1 MTKIKEKR
9 ERLTSEERRAKI
21 IDAALTLFA
30 EKGFSGTKTKEI
42 AELAGTSE
50 PLIFWH
56 FKSKEEIYR
65 EALRTLFG
73 GHPVMPDIEKKIVQ
87 KDDHAVF
94 KELALHVIRHNR
106 EDRRIMR
113 LAIFSALE
121 GLHLDEVVHQGD
133 KVSPTLP
140 EILGGYIRQRIDD
153 GAFQEQ
159 NTEITAQIFVDLIYT
174 CVLDKETSISGPA
187 IAYSDE
193 EIVENLVSIFVKGL
207 RK

>member
-1 MTKIKEKR
+1 MAKLKEKR
-9 ERLTSEERRAKI
+9 ERLTSEERKAKI

-30 EKGFSGTKTKEI
+30 DKGFSGTKTKEI
-42 AELAGTSE
+42 AEAAGTSE
-50 PLIFWH
+50 PLVFWH

-73 GHPVMPDIEKKIVQ
+73 GHPVLPDIEKKIAQ

-106 EDRRIMR
+106 KDRRIMR

-121 GLHLDEVVHQGD
+121 GFPLAEIVHRDDEVG
-133 KVSPTLP
+133 PALP
-140 EILGGYIRQRIDD
+140 EILCSYIKQRIDD

-159 NTEITAQIFVDLIYT
+159 NAEIAAQIFVDLVYT
-174 CVLDKETSISGPA
+174 CVLDKEASVSGPPL
-187 IAYSDE
+187 AYSDE
-193 EIVENLVSIFVKGL
+193 EIVENLVRIFVRGL

>member
-1 MTKIKEKR
+1 MTTLKGKR
-9 ERLTSEERRAKI
+9 ERLSSEERKAKI

-42 AELAGTSE
+42 AEAARISE

-65 EALRTLFG
+65 EALKTLFE
-73 GHPVMPDIEKKIVQ
+73 GHPVLPDIEKKMAR

-94 KELALHVIRHNR
+94 RELALHVIHHNR

-121 GLHLDEVVHQGD
+121 GFHLAEIVHRDNRVG
-133 KVSPTLP
+133 PTLP
-140 EILGGYIRQRIDD
+140 KILGGYIKQRIDD

-159 NTEITAQIFVDLIYT
+159 NPEITAQIFIDLIYT
-174 CVLDKETSISGPA
+174 CVLDKEASISGPP

-193 EIVENLVSIFVKGL
+193 EIMENLVRIFVKGL

>member
-1 MTKIKEKR
+1 MAKIKEKR

-30 EKGFSGTKTKEI
+30 EKGFNGTKTKEI
-42 AELAGTSE
+42 ADAARASE

-56 FKSKEEIYR
+56 FKSKEDIYR

-73 GHPVMPDIEKKIVQ
+73 HHPVLPDIEKKMTD

-94 KELALHVIRHNR
+94 KELALHVISHNR
-106 EDRRIMR
+106 KDRRISR

-121 GLHLDEVVHQGD
+121 GFPLAQIVHQDEEVG
-133 KVSPTLP
+133 PALP
-140 EILGGYIRQRIDD
+140 KILSGYIKQRIND
-153 GAFQEQ
+153 GVFQEQ
-159 NTEITAQIFVDLIYT
+159 NAEIAAQIFVDLIYT
-174 CVLDKETSISGPA
+174 CVLDKEAAISGPPL
-187 IAYSDE
+187 AYSDE
-193 EIVENLVSIFVKGL
+193 EIAENLVRIFVKGL

>member
-1 MTKIKEKR
+1 MAKRKEKR
-9 ERLTSEERRAKI
+9 ERLTGEERKAKI

-30 EKGFSGTKTKEI
+30 EKGFNGTKTKEI
-42 AELAGTSE
+42 AEAAGTSE

-73 GHPVMPDIEKKIVQ
+73 RHPVLPDIEKKIAQ

-106 EDRRIMR
+106 RDRRISR

-121 GLHLDEVVHQGD
+121 GFPLAEIVHQDDEIG
-133 KVSPTLP
+133 PALP
-140 EILGGYIRQRIDD
+140 EILSGYIKQRIDD

-159 NTEITAQIFVDLIYT
+159 NAVIAAQIFVDFIYT
-174 CVLDKETSISGPA
+174 CVLDKEAAISGPPLT
-187 IAYSDE
+187 YSDE
-193 EIVENLVSIFVKGL
+193 EIVENLVRIFVKGL

>member
-1 MTKIKEKR
+1 MAKLKEKR
-9 ERLTSEERRAKI
+9 ERLTSEERKAKI

-30 EKGFSGTKTKEI
+30 EKGFRGTKTKEI
-42 AELAGTSE
+42 AEAAGTSE

-73 GHPVMPDIEKKIVQ
+73 HHPVLPDIEENMAK
-87 KDDHAVF
+87 KDDLAVF
-94 KELALHVIRHNR
+94 RDLAQHVIRHNR
-106 EDRRIMR
+106 EDHRILR

-121 GLHLDEVVHQGD
+121 GFPLAEIVHQEGE
-133 KVSPTLP
+133 VGPSLP
-140 EILGGYIRQRIDD
+140 EILCGYIKQRIDD

-159 NTEITAQIFVDLIYT
+159 NAEIAAQIFVDLIYT
-174 CVLDKETSISGPA
+174 CVLDKEAAISGPPL
-187 IAYSDE
+187 AYSDE
-193 EIVENLVSIFVKGL
+193 EIVENMVRIFVKGL

>member
-1 MTKIKEKR
+1 MAKIKEKR
-9 ERLTSEERRAKI
+9 ERLTSEERKAKI

-42 AELAGTSE
+42 AEAARTSE
-50 PLIFWH
+50 PLVFWH

-65 EALRTLFG
+65 EALRTLFE
-73 GHPVMPDIEKKIVQ
+73 GHPVLPDIEKKMAQ

-121 GLHLDEVVHQGD
+121 GFHLDEIVHRDDQIG
-133 KVSPTLP
+133 PTLP
-140 EILGGYIRQRIDD
+140 EILGGYIKQRIDD

-174 CVLDKETSISGPA
+174 CVLDKEASVSGPP

-193 EIVENLVSIFVKGL
+193 EIVDNLVRIFVKGL

>member
-1 MTKIKEKR
+1 MVEMKEKR
-9 ERLTSEERRAKI
+9 ERLSSEERKAKI

-30 EKGFSGTKTKEI
+30 KKGFSGTKTKDI
-42 AELAGTSE
+42 AEAARTSE

-56 FKSKEEIYR
+56 FKSKEDIYR
-65 EALRTLFG
+65 EALKTLFSA
-73 GHPVMPDIEKKIVQ
+73 HPVLTDIEKKMAD
-87 KDDHAVF
+87 KDDYAVF

-106 EDRRIMR
+106 EDPRIMR

-121 GLHLDEVVHQGD
+121 GFHLAEIVHRDEQVG
-133 KVSPTLP
+133 PTLP

-159 NTEITAQIFVDLIYT
+159 NNEIIAKIFIDLIYT
-174 CVLDKETSISGPA
+174 CVLDKETSVSGPP

-193 EIVENLVSIFVKGL
+193 EVVENLVRIFVKGL